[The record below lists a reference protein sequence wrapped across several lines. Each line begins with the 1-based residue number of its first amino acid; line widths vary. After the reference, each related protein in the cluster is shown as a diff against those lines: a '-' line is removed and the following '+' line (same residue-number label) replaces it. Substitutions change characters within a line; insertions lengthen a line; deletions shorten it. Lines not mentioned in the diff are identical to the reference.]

1 MEEITIL
8 KDKVAKRDITVAKD
22 AVPLASSASLRSLLD
37 TPAQV
42 SAL

>member
-8 KDKVAKRDITVAKD
+8 KDKVAKRDITVVKD
-22 AVPLASSASLRSLLD
+22 AVTLSSSASLRSLLD
-37 TPAQV
+37 TPAKI